1 MNDLVNKLSAI
12 GLFIIFSLLVI
23 GVSGVASFILVQYDD
38 YDNRD
43 FRLLIRWI
51 VASLFGGGMVVFC
64 LHVKGYI

>member
-23 GVSGVASFILVQYDD
+23 GISVVASYIIVSDDD
-38 YDNRD
+38 YGGSEL
-43 FRLLIRWI
+43 RLLIRWI
-51 VASLFGGGMVVFC
+51 VASLFGGGMVVVC